1 MGIIYFILN
10 VGGKVMKNKIVLFF
24 SLCIVFLVLS
34 FQIPVFAEEE
44 KNELELAPD
53 AQSAILMER
62 DTGKIMFD
70 KNAHKKLPPA
80 SMVKIMTLLL
90 IMEQIDKGELK
101 KEEMVRISENAASMG
116 GSQVFLE
123 NGEEMSVDD
132 LIKAV
137 AIASGNDASVALAER
152 IAGSEEAFVAKMNQ
166 KAEALQLKNTVFKN
180 VTGLPVKG
188 QYSTAHDMAIIAK
201 ELLKYEDITT
211 YTSIYE
217 DYLRKGEKNEFWL
230 VNTNKLVHHYQ
241 GVDGLKTGYT
251 NEAKYCL
258 TATAEK
264 NEMRVITVVMG
275 AETIKK
281 RNKMTSNMLDYAFN
295 QYETNQLYKKG
306 EKVEK
311 LQLLKGDNKNVN
323 IVTSQSI
330 STLFKKAEPLKDVKT
345 EMTIQDDFQLPLK
358 KGDKVGVLKI
368 MKGDKTLSETPLVV
382 DADVNKAS
390 FLTLFKRTIQNMSK
404 AL

>member
-132 LIKAV
+132 LIKAI

-404 AL
+404 AP

>member
-404 AL
+404 AP

>member
-1 MGIIYFILN
+1 
-10 VGGKVMKNKIVLFF
+10 MKNKIVLFF

-404 AL
+404 AP

>member
-330 STLFKKAEPLKDVKT
+330 STLFKKAEPLRDVKT

-404 AL
+404 AP